1 MHNKLKLMK
10 TNHLVALA
18 VLLFA
23 GVFYHS
29 AEAQGVLQKV
39 KNRTEDKLLD
49 KVFDDKKESPKEA
62 GEKTSSSRSRS
73 SNTKGEGLS
82 QTAPNV
88 TENISGAETAM
99 VQRNFGQSRY
109 HVRQAILGIEL
120 EIGDKILKGLPD
132 NIDGLPINKEED
144 RVTSSGI
151 GFVGLIIERTYLK
164 DDKEL
169 KLTIGNDAAMLSA
182 VNMYMASGAYATSSD
197 QNYKQV
203 QFKGHRA
210 VIEYDDYSGY
220 KLSVPFGQSSIFI
233 AEGINYANEQSLMSA
248 AENIDLEKIKKE
260 LGEN

>member
-1 MHNKLKLMK
+1 MK

-132 NIDGLPINKEED
+132 NIDGLPI
-144 RVTSSGI
+144 
-151 GFVGLIIERTYLK
+151 IERTYLK